1 MDTFGF
7 RFEPCM
13 LPSEFDDLNRLRI
26 RAIERLE
33 KEQEAIDE
41 SEREQ
46 ELRNLQNGKKSIG
59 KKTMSD
65 MITKEKIGDVSR
77 SLNYVAN
84 IMNNNKMYCTLCR
97 HGNVSTARMV

>member
-1 MDTFGF
+1 
-7 RFEPCM
+7 M